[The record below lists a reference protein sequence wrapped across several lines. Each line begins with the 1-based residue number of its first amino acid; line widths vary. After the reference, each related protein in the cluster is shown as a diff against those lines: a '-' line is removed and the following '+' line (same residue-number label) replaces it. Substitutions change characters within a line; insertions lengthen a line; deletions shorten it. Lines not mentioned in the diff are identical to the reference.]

1 MRALA
6 LSCMS
11 LLLAGV
17 MAAPAMAQ
25 PQRIVS
31 LDYCADQYVLG
42 LARREQI
49 TALSPLAR
57 SDYASLAD
65 EAEGIPVLRP
75 DAEAVL
81 AARPDLVV
89 RSWGGDGRLMALL
102 ERLGIEVH
110 QIGYVTG
117 FDDVRREVRAVSELL
132 GTPETGEA
140 VLARMDTALESV
152 EASNPQ
158 TALYVTPGGVTAGE
172 GTFIDAIIGAAG
184 LTNMARGRPGWSDL
198 PLEAVAAAAPDIIIT
213 GFMNGGT
220 EGVNAWS
227 ASRHPVMRRA
237 LEQRPAIPLDTG
249 VISCASWMAADEA
262 VRLNAF
268 ARREAQP

>member
-1 MRALA
+1 MR
-6 LSCMS
+6 
-11 LLLAGV
+11 LLASLS
-17 MAAPAMAQ
+17 AALIAAGLVASPVTAQ

-49 TALSPLAR
+49 AALSPLAR
-57 SDYASLAD
+57 SDYASLAA
-65 EAEGIPVLRP
+65 EADGLPLIRADL
-75 DAEAVL
+75 EAVL

-89 RSWGGDGRLMALL
+89 RNWGGDGRLMALL
-102 ERLGIEVH
+102 ERLGIAVH
-110 QIGYVTG
+110 QIGYVTS
-117 FDDVRREVRAVSELL
+117 FDDVRREVRAASEAFAE
-132 GTPETGEA
+132 PETGEA
-140 VLARMDTALESV
+140 VLARMDAALV
-152 EASNPQ
+152 AIEAAGPL
-158 TALYVTPGGVTAGE
+158 TALYVTPGGVTAGD
-172 GTFIDAIIGAAG
+172 GTFIDAIIRAAG
-184 LTNMARGRPGWSDL
+184 LDNTARQPGWADL
-198 PLEAVAAAAPDIIIT
+198 PLEAVAAAAPDIIVT

-249 VISCASWMAADEA
+249 VLSCASWLAADEA

>member
-1 MRALA
+1 MRSLA
-6 LSCMS
+6 SLCVS
-11 LLLAGV
+11 LLLAGL
-17 MAAPAMAQ
+17 MTAPVKAQ

-49 TALSPLAR
+49 AALSPLAR

-65 EAEGIPVLRP
+65 EAEGLPVLRP

-102 ERLGIEVH
+102 ERLGIAVH

-117 FDDVRREVRAVSELL
+117 FDDVRREVDAASDMF
-132 GTPETGEA
+132 GAPETGET
-140 VLARMDTALESV
+140 VLARMDAALEGIS
-152 EASNPQ
+152 AAGSRA
-158 TALYVTPGGVTAGE
+158 ALYVTPGGVTAGE
-172 GTFIDAIIGAAG
+172 GTFIDAIIRAAG
-184 LTNMARGRPGWSDL
+184 LTNMATGRAGWSDL
-198 PLEAVAAAAPDIIIT
+198 PLEAVAAAAPDIIVT

-227 ASRHPVMRRA
+227 ASRHPVMRRT
-237 LEQRPAIPLDTG
+237 LEQRPSIALDTG
-249 VISCASWMAADEA
+249 VISCASWLAADEA

-268 ARREAQP
+268 ARQETQP